1 MGATVSQLD
10 EFDEIID
17 ARTPSEFAED
27 RIPGAHNFPVL
38 YDEERVKVGTLYK
51 QVSAFEAKKV
61 GAALVARNIADHL
74 ERHFMDRPRNW
85 RPLVYCWRGGNRSGA
100 MVTILRAVGWKAEQL
115 EGGYKAYRRLVLAEL
130 ETLPARFDYRV
141 VCGATGSGKSELL
154 RALIRQGGQVLDLE
168 GLAAHRGSVLGSY
181 PDTPQPSQKGF
192 DSLLWNTLRRLDPAR
207 PVYVEAESKKI
218 GNLRA
223 PDALMNALW
232 ASPCLRLEVPM
243 AARVAYLQRDYR
255 HYLDEPETLCEKL
268 AYLTALHGKERIG
281 RWQEQARQGAWDEL
295 VEALLADHY
304 DPAYRRST
312 LQHYPQLEQSPPL
325 ALDEISDAATDA
337 LARRILAREESAD

>member
-1 MGATVSQLD
+1 MAATVSQLD

-17 ARTPSEFAED
+17 ARTPKEFAED
-27 RIPGAHNFPVL
+27 RISGARNFPVL

-74 ERHFMDRPRNW
+74 ERHFADRPRNW
-85 RPLVYCWRGGNRSGA
+85 RPLVYCWRGGNRSGSL
-100 MVTILRAVGWKAEQL
+100 VTILRAVGWKAEQL
-115 EGGYKAYRRLVLAEL
+115 EGGYKAYRRMVLAEL
-130 ETLPARFDYRV
+130 ETLPARFGYRV

-154 RALIRQGGQVLDLE
+154 RALLRQGGQVLDLE
-168 GLAAHRGSVLGSY
+168 GLAAHRGSVLGSH
-181 PDTPQPSQKGF
+181 PDTPQPSQKRF
-192 DSLLWNTLRRLDPAR
+192 DSLLWDTLRRFDPER

-223 PDALMNALW
+223 PDALMSAMW
-232 ASPCLRLEVPM
+232 SSPCLRMEVPM
-243 AARVAYLQRDYR
+243 AARVDYLQRDYR
-255 HYLDEPETLCEKL
+255 HYLEEPETLCEKL

-281 RWQEQARQGAWDEL
+281 RWQELTRAGAWNEL
-295 VEALLADHY
+295 VEELLVDHY

-312 LQHYPQLEQSPPL
+312 RQHYPQLEQSPPWTVD
-325 ALDEISDAATDA
+325 AINDDAMDE
-337 LARRILAREESAD
+337 LARRILAEEKL

>member
-1 MGATVSQLD
+1 MAATVSQLD

-27 RIPGAHNFPVL
+27 HISGAGSFPVL

-74 ERHFMDRPRNW
+74 ERHFADRPRNW
-85 RPLVYCWRGGNRSGA
+85 RPLVYCWRGGNRSGS

-115 EGGYKAYRRLVLAEL
+115 EGGYKAYRRMVLAEL
-130 ETLPARFDYRV
+130 DTLPARFAYRV

-168 GLAAHRGSVLGSY
+168 GLAAHRGSVLGSH
-181 PDTPQPSQKGF
+181 PDIPQPSQKRF
-192 DSLLWNTLRRLDPAR
+192 DSLLWDTLRRFDPER

-232 ASPCLRLEVPM
+232 ASPCLPLEVPM
-243 AARVAYLQRDYR
+243 AARVDYLQRDYH
-255 HYLDEPETLCEKL
+255 HYLEEPEVLCEKL
-268 AYLTALHGKERIG
+268 AYLTDLHGKERIG
-281 RWQEQARQGAWDEL
+281 HWQALTRAGAWNEL
-295 VEALLADHY
+295 VEELLADHY

-312 LQHYPQLEQSPPL
+312 RQHYPQLEQSTPW
-325 ALDEISDAATDA
+325 AVDAISDSAMDD
-337 LARRILAREESAD
+337 LARRILAGEGL

>member
-17 ARTPSEFAED
+17 ARTPKEFAED
-27 RIPGAHNFPVL
+27 HISGARNFPVL

-51 QVSAFEAKKV
+51 QVSSFEAKKV

-74 ERHFMDRPRNW
+74 ERHFADRPRNW
-85 RPLVYCWRGGNRSGA
+85 RPLVYCWRGGNRSGS

-115 EGGYKAYRRLVLAEL
+115 EGGYKAYRRMVLAEL
-130 ETLPARFDYRV
+130 ETLPARFSYRV

-154 RALIRQGGQVLDLE
+154 QALIRQGGQVLDLE
-168 GLAAHRGSVLGSY
+168 GLAAHRGSVLGSH

-192 DSLLWNTLRRLDPAR
+192 DTLLWNTLRRFDPER

-223 PDALMNALW
+223 PDALMNSMW
-232 ASPCLRLEVPM
+232 ASPCLPLEVPM

-255 HYLDEPETLCEKL
+255 HYLEEPETLCEKL
-268 AYLTALHGKERIG
+268 AYLTDLHGKERIG
-281 RWQEQARQGAWDEL
+281 RWQELTRAGAWNAL
-295 VEALLADHY
+295 VEELLTEHY

-312 LQHYPQLEQSPPL
+312 RQHYPQLEQSAPW
-325 ALDEISDAATDA
+325 AVDAINDDAMDE
-337 LARRILAREESAD
+337 LARRILAEETL